1 MSSNADIPFVLEAGY
16 IHRHMT
22 WVDLTSVKDDMRNK
36 TNTLSAFA
44 RLGNDDTVIDKDV
57 LEYI

>member
-1 MSSNADIPFVLEAGY
+1 
-16 IHRHMT
+16 MT